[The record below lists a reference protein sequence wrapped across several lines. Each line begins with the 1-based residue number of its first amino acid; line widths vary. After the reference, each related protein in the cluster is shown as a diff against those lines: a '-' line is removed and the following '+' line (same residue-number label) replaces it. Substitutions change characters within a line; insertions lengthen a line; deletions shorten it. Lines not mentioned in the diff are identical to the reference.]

1 MQSHAPKSAMKR
13 KREAKASAADPEA
26 PAATRPKT
34 KATPS
39 STTTSISTKPTSILK
54 TKSALKNTS
63 APSAVAD
70 VAASKPKDKAAR
82 NRVKAAAATAA
93 PTPAPAPAAAATT
106 AAADSIVVL
115 GDAPAAIQIVAGSY
129 DRTLHGVVATV
140 IPAGIKFT
148 DTFLFNAHS
157 SAIRC
162 LALSPPS
169 VPVPGQGQK
178 IMLATGSTDE
188 RINIYNLSA
197 HAPADA
203 SSTGLGASD
212 EERAIMAAVTSRPV
226 MPIAENAKN
235 RELGT
240 LLHHASSVTKLS
252 FPTRSKLLSASEDST
267 IAVTRTR
274 DWSLLSMIKAPVPKE
289 GMGGGLRRPSGDTAP
304 PGGAPS
310 GVNDFAVHPSMK
322 VMISVSRGERSMRL
336 WNLVTGKKAGVL
348 NFSKELLRDLGE
360 GRFSTGEG
368 RQVVWGRAFGAASDA
383 EGEAGDA
390 EENATDEYAIGF
402 DRNVVVFGMDSL
414 PRCKV
419 LSDTRTKTH
428 DFRYVEVDDDPEA
441 AAADKAGLF
450 SLLTVATED
459 GRILLCSTRAEDLV
473 APPASS
479 TTTPTDDKKA
489 PAAAPLPSA
498 RLIGQVGGSATGV
511 TGRVKAFKIL
521 PVLEK
526 AAGDKKKLQKAWYVV
541 SATSTGMLRVWKIT
555 GQELRSAYKNSTAV
569 SATGG
574 PSSTS
579 SNKPSKQLGT
589 LLGAYQTPDRI
600 TCLESF
606 VMIPRPDGVEDS
618 DVEDDD
624 DDEEEEDDE

>member
-1 MQSHAPKSAMKR
+1 MKR

-26 PAATRPKT
+26 RAATRPKT
-34 KATPS
+34 KATP
-39 STTTSISTKPTSILK
+39 TTTTKPTSILK
-54 TKSALKNTS
+54 KKP
-63 APSAVAD
+63 APPSISSEVK
-70 VAASKPKDKAAR
+70 VAASSRKDKAR
-82 NRVKAAAATAA
+82 NGVKPAAVAAPTQAPAAAAATATVA
-93 PTPAPAPAAAATT
+93 V
-106 AAADSIVVL
+106 DSIVVL

-129 DRTLHGVVATV
+129 DRTLHGVVAT
-140 IPAGIKFT
+140 IAPAGVKFT

-203 SSTGLGASD
+203 ASLGASD
-212 EERAIMAAVTSRPV
+212 EERAIMAAVTSRPI

-240 LLHHASSVTKLS
+240 LLHHASSITKLA

-274 DWSLLSMIKAPVPKE
+274 DWSLLSMIKAPVAKE
-289 GMGGGLRRPSGDTAP
+289 GMGGGRRPSGDTAP

-348 NFSKELLRDLGE
+348 NFSKDLLRDLGE
-360 GRFSTGEG
+360 GRFATGEG
-368 RQVVWGRAFGAASDA
+368 RQVVWGRTFDNGGD
-383 EGEAGDA
+383 GDA
-390 EENATDEYAIGF
+390 EDSTDEYAIGF

-419 LSDTRTKTH
+419 LSDARTKTH
-428 DFRYVEVDDDPEA
+428 DFRYVEVDDDPDAVE
-441 AAADKAGLF
+441 ADKAGLF
-450 SLLTVATED
+450 SLLAVATED
-459 GRILLCSTRAEDLV
+459 GRILLCSTRAEDIV
-473 APPASS
+473 AAPATATSS
-479 TTTPTDDKKA
+479 AAEAGKDDKKA
-489 PAAAPLPSA
+489 AAAASASLPSA

-521 PVLEK
+521 PVLEPVTG
-526 AAGDKKKLQKAWYVV
+526 AAKGEKKRLQKAWYVV

-555 GQELRSAYKNSTAV
+555 GQELRGAWKNSTAV
-569 SATGG
+569 SASGS
-574 PSSTS
+574 PLAAR
-579 SNKPSKQLGT
+579 PSKQLGT

-600 TCLESF
+600 TCVEAF

-618 DVEDDD
+618 DVEDGDE
-624 DDEEEEDDE
+624 DEEEEDDE

>member
-1 MQSHAPKSAMKR
+1 MKR
-13 KREAKASAADPEA
+13 KREAKASVVDPEV

-34 KATPS
+34 KATP
-39 STTTSISTKPTSILK
+39 TPTPTTSKTPTSILK
-54 TKSALKNTS
+54 MKSSLKSTTSSSTAANVASTRRKDKTPKSAKT
-63 APSAVAD
+63 AA
-70 VAASKPKDKAAR
+70 VAAS
-82 NRVKAAAATAA
+82 
-93 PTPAPAPAAAATT
+93 APAPATAT
-106 AAADSIVVL
+106 ASANSVVAL
-115 GDAPAAIQIVAGSY
+115 GDAPAALQIVAGSY

-140 IPAGIKFT
+140 TPAGVRFT

-169 VPVPGQGQK
+169 APIPGQGQK

-203 SSTGLGASD
+203 SGLGASD

-240 LLHHASSVTKLS
+240 LLHHASSITKLS

-348 NFSKELLRDLGE
+348 NFSKDLLRELGE
-360 GRFSTGEG
+360 GRFATGEG
-368 RQVVWGRAFGAASDA
+368 RQVVWGRTFGCGSADA
-383 EGEAGDA
+383 DA
-390 EENATDEYAIGF
+390 DADDGTDEYAIGF

-419 LSDTRTKTH
+419 LSDALTKTH
-428 DFRYVEVDDDPEA
+428 DFCYVEVGDDPDA
-441 AAADKAGLF
+441 PAADKAGLF
-450 SLLTVATED
+450 SLLAVATED
-459 GRILLCSTRAEDLV
+459 GRILLCSTRNEDLV
-473 APPASS
+473 AAPASA
-479 TTTPTDDKKA
+479 TPGNDKKA
-489 PAAAPLPSA
+489 ATAAAPLPSG
-498 RLIGQVGGSATGV
+498 RLIGQLGGNATGV

-521 PVLEK
+521 PVLEPVDG
-526 AAGDKKKLQKAWYVV
+526 AAKGDKKRLQKAWYVV

-555 GQELRSAYKNSTAV
+555 GQELRRAYKNSTAI
-569 SATGG
+569 SASGS
-574 PSSTS
+574 PLAA
-579 SNKPSKQLGT
+579 KPKQLGT

-600 TCLESF
+600 TCVEAF

-624 DDEEEEDDE
+624 EEEEEDDDDE

>member
-13 KREAKASAADPEA
+13 KREAKVSAADPEA

-34 KATPS
+34 K
-39 STTTSISTKPTSILK
+39 STTTTLISTKPTSIFK
-54 TKSALKNTS
+54 KKSALKNTNTPS
-63 APSAVAD
+63 VVASSAV
-70 VAASKPKDKAAR
+70 SKPKNKAAR
-82 NRVKAAAATAA
+82 NGVKAAAAA
-93 PTPAPAPAAAATT
+93 PTPAAPAPVAATT

-140 IPAGIKFT
+140 TPAGVKFT

-203 SSTGLGASD
+203 LISGLGASD

-240 LLHHASSVTKLS
+240 LLHHASSITKLS
-252 FPTRSKLLSASEDST
+252 FPTRSKLLSSSEDST

-360 GRFSTGEG
+360 GRFATGEG
-368 RQVVWGRAFGAASDA
+368 RQVVWGRTFDA
-383 EGEAGDA
+383 PKGGDDADVDEADTDG
-390 EENATDEYAIGF
+390 TDEYAIGF

-419 LSDTRTKTH
+419 LSDARTKTH
-428 DFRYVEVDDDPEA
+428 DFRYIEVDDDPEA

-459 GRILLCSTRAEDLV
+459 GRILLCSTRVEDLV
-473 APPASS
+473 APPATSS
-479 TTTPTDDKKA
+479 TAATTA
-489 PAAAPLPSA
+489 AAAPLPSA
-498 RLIGQVGGSATGV
+498 RLIGQVGGTATGV

-526 AAGDKKKLQKAWYVV
+526 STDNKDNKKKLQKAWYVV

-555 GQELRSAYKNSTAV
+555 GQELRSAWKNSTAV

-574 PSSTS
+574 PSAASTAS
-579 SNKPSKQLGT
+579 KPKQLGT

-624 DDEEEEDDE
+624 EDEEEEEDE

>member
-1 MQSHAPKSAMKR
+1 MSHAPKSAMKR
-13 KREAKASAADPEA
+13 KREAKFAGAADLEA

-34 KATPS
+34 KAT
-39 STTTSISTKPTSILK
+39 TTKPASILK
-54 TKSALKNTS
+54 KPAATSTSSAGVVAKSGR
-63 APSAVAD
+63 
-70 VAASKPKDKAAR
+70 KDRSQKAA
-82 NRVKAAAATAA
+82 KPAAAAAA
-93 PTPAPAPAAAATT
+93 AVAAEPAPAAPKPAT
-106 AAADSIVVL
+106 AADSVIVL
-115 GDAPAAIQIVAGSY
+115 GDGPAAIQIVAGSY
-129 DRTLHGVVATV
+129 DRTLHGVVATLG
-140 IPAGIKFT
+140 PASAKFT

-188 RINIYNLSA
+188 RVNIYNLSA
-197 HAPADA
+197 HAPTRSELDGSNLEQAIIA
-203 SSTGLGASD
+203 S
-212 EERAIMAAVTSRPV
+212 VTSRPV

-240 LLHHASSVTKLS
+240 LLNHASTITKLS

-274 DWSLLSMIKAPVPKE
+274 DWSLLSTIKAPIPKE

-348 NFSKELLRDLGE
+348 NFGKDLLRDIGE

-368 RQVVWGRAFGAASDA
+368 RQVVWGRTFSSNGNGSSDA
-383 EGEAGDA
+383 DDA
-390 EENATDEYAIGF
+390 ATDEYAIGF

-419 LSDTRTKTH
+419 IRDARTKTH
-428 DFRYVEVDDDPEA
+428 DFCYVEVDDDPEA
-441 AAADKAGLF
+441 AGEDKDQTGLF
-450 SLLTVATED
+450 SLLAVATED
-459 GRILLCSTRAEDLV
+459 GRILLCSTRPEDV
-473 APPASS
+473 VTAPAPAASAAAAS
-479 TTTPTDDKKA
+479 ADAQK

-498 RLIGQVGGSATGV
+498 RLIGQVGGGASGGAAGP

-521 PVLEK
+521 PVLEPVAA
-526 AAGDKKKLQKAWYVV
+526 AAGRLQRAWYVV
-541 SATSTGMLRVWKIT
+541 AASSTGALCVWKIT
-555 GQELRSAYKNSTAV
+555 GKELRSAWKNSSAV
-569 SATGG
+569 SAVSASGSAAAA
-574 PSSTS
+574 PAA
-579 SNKPSKQLGT
+579 PLLGT
-589 LLGAYQTPDRI
+589 LLGTYKTQDRI
-600 TCLESF
+600 TCVEAF

-618 DVEDDD
+618 DVEEGGEEDESED
-624 DDEEEEDDE
+624 DDE